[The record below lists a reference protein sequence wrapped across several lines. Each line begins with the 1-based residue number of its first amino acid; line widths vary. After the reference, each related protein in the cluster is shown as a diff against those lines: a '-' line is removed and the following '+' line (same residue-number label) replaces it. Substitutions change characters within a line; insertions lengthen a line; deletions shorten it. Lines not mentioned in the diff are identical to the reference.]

1 MDAQSIVQKESR
13 QSVDDQLP
21 HGGVNLPGRLTRE
34 DYLRSLAAG
43 TIPPL
48 VVMSGLPGAGK
59 TTALQFLQ
67 QEGSA
72 TYTPVTRYMPRER
85 RPSDTAGDK
94 PWAFDNQSAP
104 AEDSTGPK
112 SVIFS
117 NVKYKGYYGFPGRD
131 IVNAIDKGEIPV
143 MLVTSYVEMVQL
155 SEALHNLV
163 PGAPLVSVRLEVPQ
177 EVLPGRIS
185 RRVGADATEH
195 QERIERL
202 NGLVKADLL
211 QTPLLHKVHDTR
223 VIWNL
228 KPSEIAEH
236 GYFGSQIKALTPDAL
251 AAMLVEAKVEAIARA
266 QREAQDILTPRV
278 LTYESPVVPASL
290 TDVLDRVL
298 LPAAAERLAEGAL
311 GQGESPLV
319 LKAGLAAAIYL
330 GDKGRVV
337 SPDIDFVLPENPGAK
352 LQMEVLMES
361 LSDKPVEWVD
371 GKNKAV
377 YHCEGIKGEAKASD
391 GTNVELDALLTTRV
405 QPDPKGFVFACT
417 HDSHD
422 LFYRRMVITPAG
434 NAVAMIPPEQLCVEK
449 LIAGRGPD
457 INKFD
462 LFDASGLLATFHLNP
477 NLVKKMIEL
486 QRYDEALDEDA
497 ARVLAD
503 AKGQLSVEVL
513 ETLGITEPAVQ
524 DIVRSL
530 GELVDDE
537 WAEYPSE
544 TRCLTK
550 SALKQFAFLSAVERS
565 LKKVEA
571 IMTDRVFLI
580 AGEKVSIGERFGEDK
595 VREGISR
602 LRAHVRL
609 HSDFYVGMQDTF
621 VRRALGAEKDET
633 RFFKHLESQRQR
645 LSR

>member
-1 MDAQSIVQKESR
+1 
-13 QSVDDQLP
+13 
-21 HGGVNLPGRLTRE
+21 
-34 DYLRSLAAG
+34 
-43 TIPPL
+43 
-48 VVMSGLPGAGK
+48 
-59 TTALQFLQ
+59 
-67 QEGSA
+67 
-72 TYTPVTRYMPRER
+72 
-85 RPSDTAGDK
+85 
-94 PWAFDNQSAP
+94 
-104 AEDSTGPK
+104 
-112 SVIFS
+112 
-117 NVKYKGYYGFPGRD
+117 
-131 IVNAIDKGEIPV
+131 
-143 MLVTSYVEMVQL
+143 
-155 SEALHNLV
+155 
-163 PGAPLVSVRLEVPQ
+163 
-177 EVLPGRIS
+177 
-185 RRVGADATEH
+185 
-195 QERIERL
+195 
-202 NGLVKADLL
+202 
-211 QTPLLHKVHDTR
+211 
-223 VIWNL
+223 
-228 KPSEIAEH
+228 
-236 GYFGSQIKALTPDAL
+236 
-251 AAMLVEAKVEAIARA
+251 
-266 QREAQDILTPRV
+266 
-278 LTYESPVVPASL
+278 
-290 TDVLDRVL
+290 
-298 LPAAAERLAEGAL
+298 
-311 GQGESPLV
+311 
-319 LKAGLAAAIYL
+319 
-330 GDKGRVV
+330 
-337 SPDIDFVLPENPGAK
+337 
-352 LQMEVLMES
+352 
-361 LSDKPVEWVD
+361 
-371 GKNKAV
+371 
-377 YHCEGIKGEAKASD
+377 
-391 GTNVELDALLTTRV
+391 
-405 QPDPKGFVFACT
+405 
-417 HDSHD
+417 
-422 LFYRRMVITPAG
+422 MVITPAG